1 VKRWASSDLLKT
13 GKGPHV
19 GGGAASLPEFLVSSR
34 PAGRSTVGQLGA
46 RRVWAGGGLLV
57 VVLGVS
63 MNLLLTFAP
72 DVVPAWVASAVV
84 VCTSAT
90 LVLVAAAVLVRGIR
104 RSLDAEAAA
113 VRAEEE
119 AEEARRELRGVVSA
133 GRERV
138 RGAEFSETLLGA
150 RRRLIVHGVGM
161 TNVSREGDLIRT
173 AALNGLEIHFVMVDP
188 RWLRWRLGMAGVVG
202 RFYDEPKMLLRI
214 EKAHRDLQVIAREVN
229 AECAEERVRVH
240 TYRAI
245 STFGATI
252 AEPGTSEA
260 NGFVEFHVTGRLL
273 RRIRFGVRYYRD
285 GPRDRSVVSQIV
297 DAISDLSGYDF
308 SATVPIRPLRA
319 VRRR

>member
-1 VKRWASSDLLKT
+1 
-13 GKGPHV
+13 
-19 GGGAASLPEFLVSSR
+19 
-34 PAGRSTVGQLGA
+34 
-46 RRVWAGGGLLV
+46 LV
-57 VVLGVS
+57 VALGVLT
-63 MNLLLTFAP
+63 NLLLTFAP
-72 DVVPAWVASAVV
+72 DVVPAWVASTVV

-90 LVLVAAAVLVRGIR
+90 LVLVAAAVLARRIR
-104 RSLDAEAAA
+104 QSLDVEAAA
-113 VRAEEE
+113 ARAEEA

-214 EKAHRDLQVIAREVN
+214 EKAHRDLRSIAREVN
-229 AECAEERVRVH
+229 AECSEERVHVH

-252 AEPGTSEA
+252 AEPGTPEA

-308 SATVPIRPLRA
+308 SGPVTIRPLSV
-319 VRRR
+319 VRRW